1 MWGSKFQLPS
11 APTSGKGVF
20 SQYKIKSFF
29 LLGFHPSVLSEVLAM
44 LYPVTQS
51 QHYQLAPFFFSLQ
64 LTLAKNYSAE
74 FSRTPLPWNY
84 LWRHHHT
91 CYLHTTC
98 DSQRTSVKPFEIV
111 CWNSFLTYNS
121 LWKQHLLSSQVDAF
135 FQTHQRLYSE
145 ENSTFGKQSFLLLFS
160 LRKLTTWYF
169 SYC

>member
-1 MWGSKFQLPS
+1 MRIKVPAALCPRFWEGRFLSVQDKIIFPTWISPICPLRSTCHALSSDSEPTLS
-11 APTSGKGVF
+11 AC
-20 SQYKIKSFF
+20 
-29 LLGFHPSVLSEVLAM
+29 A
-44 LYPVTQS
+44 
-51 QHYQLAPFFFSLQ
+51 FFFSLQ

-84 LWRHHHT
+84 LWRHHHM

>member
-44 LYPVTQS
+44 LYPVTHS
-51 QHYQLAPFFFSLQ
+51 QHYQLAPFFPYNLHWQRIIVQSSPEPLSLE
-64 LTLAKNYSAE
+64 TTCGDLAQG
-74 FSRTPLPWNY
+74 
-84 LWRHHHT
+84 HHHM

-145 ENSTFGKQSFLLLFS
+145 ENSIFGKLKAFCCCSN
-160 LRKLTTWYF
+160 WEN
-169 SYC
+169 

>member
-44 LYPVTQS
+44 LYPVTHS
-51 QHYQLAPFFFSLQ
+51 QHYQLAPFFFLQ

-74 FSRTPLPWNY
+74 FSRTTLSWNY
-84 LWRHHHT
+84 LWRHHHM

-145 ENSTFGKQSFLLLFS
+145 ENSTFGKLKAFCCCSN
-160 LRKLTTWYF
+160 WGN
-169 SYC
+169 